1 MHFLKRLFDDEL
13 DADGDVIV
21 AGTPFQRSRILA
33 GLEPNDYEDAFS
45 DWWEQRQDRL
55 LQRADELL
63 ALFDNR
69 ERFDRL
75 KAAFRTGSVIPLV
88 GAGLSMPSGYPGWTP
103 FLRKLC
109 NESSILKA
117 DFETLLAQGEYEE
130 AAQRLFDDSRKLF
143 NEGLVNH
150 FAGNRNIWG
159 PVQYLPFVFDG
170 TEFTTNFD
178 NVLKRL
184 FDREGK
190 SFDMEMFGDD
200 SEEFVEL
207 LGRGKRVLVR
217 LHGHCDLV
225 KHRVIT
231 KVEYD
236 TAYDSERLEH
246 LIRDVVFRK
255 SLLFMGCS
263 LVHDRLQKAMAA
275 FVTSGTVKDLVSH
288 FAIAELKDSDDR
300 AARRKVLAEANIFPI
315 WYPQDQ
321 HDEAMEALMLKLA
334 EGVVEL

>member
-1 MHFLKRLFDDEL
+1 MKFLKSVFNEELDDE
-13 DADGDVIV
+13 GDVIIWE
-21 AGTPFQRSRILA
+21 TPFPRSRIFAELQ
-33 GLEPNDYEDAFS
+33 PIDYEDAFS
-45 DWWEQRQDRL
+45 EWWQERRNRL
-55 LQRADELL
+55 LERAEELL
-63 ALFDNR
+63 NLYDNR
-69 ERFDRL
+69 ERFNRL
-75 KAAFRTGSVIPLV
+75 KTAFAAGAVIPFV
-88 GAGLSMPSGYPGWTP
+88 GAGLSMPSGYPGWTS
-103 FLRKLC
+103 FLLRLR
-109 NESSILKA
+109 NESSILEA
-117 DFETLLAQGEYEE
+117 DFASLLTQGEYEE
-130 AAQRLFDDSRKLF
+130 AAQRLFEDSQKLF

-150 FAGNRNIWG
+150 FAGNRDIWG

-170 TEFTTNFD
+170 TVLTTNFD
-178 NVLKRL
+178 SVLKRV

-190 SFDMEMFGDD
+190 SFDIEMFGDD

-207 LGRGKRVLVR
+207 LGRGKRMLLR
-217 LHGHCDLV
+217 LHGHCDRV
-225 KHRVIT
+225 KHRVVT
-231 KVEYD
+231 KAEYD
-236 TAYDSERLEH
+236 AAYDSERLEH

-275 FVTSGTVKDLVSH
+275 FVTSGTVKDLMSH

-334 EGVVEL
+334 DGVVEL

>member
-1 MHFLKRLFDDEL
+1 MHFLKSLFDEEL
-13 DADGDVIV
+13 DADGEVVV

-33 GLEPNDYEDAFS
+33 GLEPNDYKEAFS

-63 ALFDNR
+63 NLFDNR

-75 KAAFRTGSVIPLV
+75 KAAFKTGSVIPFV
-88 GAGLSMPSGYPGWTP
+88 GAGLSMPSGYPGWTS
-103 FLRKLC
+103 FLRRLRT
-109 NESSILKA
+109 ESSIIEA
-117 DFETLLAQGEYEE
+117 DFEYLLAQGEYED
-130 AAQRLFDDSRKLF
+130 AAQRLFDDSHKLF

-150 FAGNRNIWG
+150 FAGNRDIWG

-170 TEFTTNFD
+170 TIFTTNFD

-200 SEEFVEL
+200 SDEFVEL
-207 LGRGKRVLVR
+207 LGRGKRVLLR
-217 LHGHCDLV
+217 LHGHCDLL

-231 KVEYD
+231 KAEYD
-236 TAYDSERLEH
+236 KVYDSERLEH

-255 SLLFMGCS
+255 SLLFIGCS

-275 FVTSGTVKDLVSH
+275 FVASGTVKDLVSH

-300 AARRKVLAEANIFPI
+300 TARRKVLAEANIFPI

-321 HDEAMEALMLKLA
+321 HDESIKALLLKLA
-334 EGVVEL
+334 DDVVEL